1 MLHARAV
8 IPLALCAL
16 IVVYIVTGPTLLEPH
31 PPGALL
37 VLLAVGLFLWGI
49 DELGDQGQRRRQL
62 RAARRR
68 ARRRGGFVR

>member
-8 IPLALCAL
+8 IPLALCL
-16 IVVYIVTGPTLLEPH
+16 LVVAYLVAGPTLLEAH
-31 PPGALL
+31 APGPLL
-37 VLLAVGLFLWGI
+37 VLLALGLFLWGI

-68 ARRRGGFVR
+68 ARRRGGYVR